1 MADDLI
7 GLRSLL
13 TLNDVEFY
21 LVALLEAFVP
31 IDLNSAVVDEN
42 VRSIIASYKAVAFCV
57 IEPLDFAFVLRHEP
71 CPSL

>member
-7 GLRSLL
+7 SLRTFL
-13 TLNDVEFY
+13 TLNDVELYF
-21 LVALLEAFVP
+21 VALFEALVTVE
-31 IDLNSAVVDEN
+31 LNCAVVDEN